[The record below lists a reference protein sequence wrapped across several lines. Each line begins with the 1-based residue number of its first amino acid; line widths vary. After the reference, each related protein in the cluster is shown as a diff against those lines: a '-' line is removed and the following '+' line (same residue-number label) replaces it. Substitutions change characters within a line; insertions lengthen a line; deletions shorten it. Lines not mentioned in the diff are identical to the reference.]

1 MQEFHSVCPNLTW
14 DQVWDEHCKTKIKQN
29 NSQPNEISSKAMSFN
44 VQYELFYDP
53 IKTLLFFKEKEK
65 KLVYRVSK
73 SWKKSFILI
82 FTSRLTKPSLPL
94 TQTPTANL
102 TTKSSATWLQQ
113 GSRKGSH
120 RFFYKRKVWNADSI
134 FVYFVIEV

>member
-1 MQEFHSVCPNLTW
+1 M
-14 DQVWDEHCKTKIKQN
+14 
-29 NSQPNEISSKAMSFN
+29 KAMSFN

-113 GSRKGSH
+113 GRRKGSH
-120 RFFYKRKVWNADSI
+120 HFFYKRKV
-134 FVYFVIEV
+134 